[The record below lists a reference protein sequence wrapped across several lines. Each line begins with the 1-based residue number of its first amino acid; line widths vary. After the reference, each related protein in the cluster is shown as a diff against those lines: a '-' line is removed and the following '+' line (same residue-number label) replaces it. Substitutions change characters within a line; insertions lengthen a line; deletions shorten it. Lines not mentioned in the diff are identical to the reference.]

1 MAEQKAKSTTADKD
15 AEEKTKNEPNYI
27 VNVVEKSSKN
37 KRPASAV
44 PTVYTESTGTQ
55 PMEKVGER
63 VDSKNRVWENFEL
76 LVIEKKSDPQ
86 RPIVINGIYEEDDAV
101 VNVKHVDL
109 NNQPA
114 PRKHKKKRSH
124 RKTREYPR
132 KTSLI
137 EKMDYKKR
145 HHRKKK
151 TVIYHLPDE
160 STDQKSQ
167 SNRVRKIT
175 H

>member
-1 MAEQKAKSTTADKD
+1 MAEEKSKYTTGAED
-15 AEEKTKNEPNYI
+15 AAEKTKNEPNFI
-27 VNVVEKSSKN
+27 VNVVEKSSNK

-44 PTVYTESTGTQ
+44 PTVFTESTGTQ

-63 VDSKNRVWENFEL
+63 VDSKNQVWENFEL
-76 LVIEKKSDPQ
+76 LLIEEKSDPN
-86 RPIVINGIYEEDDAV
+86 RLIVIDGIYEEDGAV

-109 NNQPA
+109 NQFH
-114 PRKHKKKRSH
+114 RKHKKKRSH

-137 EKMDYKKR
+137 EKMEHKKR

-160 STDQKSQ
+160 STDRKSQ